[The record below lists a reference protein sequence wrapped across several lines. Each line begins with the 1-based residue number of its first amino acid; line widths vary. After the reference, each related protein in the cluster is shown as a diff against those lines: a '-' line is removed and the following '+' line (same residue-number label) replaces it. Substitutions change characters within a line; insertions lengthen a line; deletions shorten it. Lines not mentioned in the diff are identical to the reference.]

1 MNFGK
6 EKREMRYC
14 RARYQGEREER
25 GREDGVFFPVGLFL
39 RMVSGIGVFCWMI
52 SLGSVAYAVEGA
64 QEEEAVEA
72 VKSYAHALSTSNPMA
87 VAQQDF
93 VCLLKMLQENP
104 HLGDSMPPSSDPVYS
119 WCWKRLVVA
128 HAQALDDHDRGL
140 DTLWPGK
147 GKLVNFADFKRFLIA
162 ETGARQLPPSYFVM
176 EHIGSTA
183 GSVGFTLEP
192 LGTGPLPHA
201 SFRVKEEDHVVAVP
215 TTLVRM
221 KVTYPDP
228 IRSPVANAEGQKDW
242 AVPYKK
248 PLSPVKAVVT
258 KWVVLSDLKQ
268 HGFPIDTAVLNI
280 PLESKF
286 GTTIPFVIEAGGYMP
301 NTTEW
306 WKPDDNPAI
315 MNSAVIR
322 AQAFP
327 DRRERITL
335 LNRVLSIHPQH
346 QLALEAIARELYEGF
361 LDYGARTHGVE
372 ISDKALAQRHN
383 ELYWT
388 IQAQTDRMDLSLDME
403 MGGKAEPTPADYLYR
418 MIPAM
423 ETLRDLQPGDFQN
436 RLRLSLAYRWTND
449 QMTAIMTPQQLLTE
463 VPEDQGD
470 LRARILLELAWSR
483 ISKVAWNRH
492 FDDPDIV
499 RGYQEADEAFY
510 MTQNSMDKF
519 TAAYAKAYS
528 LVFRPNRDNQAML
541 TLLQEA
547 RNLYEQLP
555 GATLQS
561 WTYLLDNDTLKGLV
575 QTDPSFQSLL
585 AAK

>member
-1 MNFGK
+1 
-6 EKREMRYC
+6 MRYASW
-14 RARYQGEREER
+14 RNKGKVENS
-25 GREDGVFFPVGLFL
+25 GREDGVGFQTRLPL
-39 RMVSGIGVFCWMI
+39 RMIITLGMFCGMIG
-52 SLGSVAYAVEGA
+52 LGSVGHAVEKV
-64 QEEEAVEA
+64 QEVAVVEA
-72 VKSYAHALSTSNPMA
+72 VKSYAHALATSNPMA

-93 VCLLKMLQENP
+93 VCLLKMLQDNP
-104 HLGDSMPPSSDPVYS
+104 QLGDSMPSSSDPVYS

-128 HAQALDDHDRGL
+128 HAEALDSRDRGL

-147 GKLVNFADFKRFLIA
+147 RGLVNFADFKRFLIA

-183 GSVGFTLEP
+183 GSVGFSLEL

-221 KVTYPDP
+221 KVTYSDP
-228 IRSPVANAEGQKDW
+228 IRSPVGNAPGQKDW

-248 PLSPVKAVVT
+248 PLRPVKAVVT

-268 HGFPIDTAVLNI
+268 HGFPIDIAVLNI

-306 WKPDDNPAI
+306 WEPEDDPAAL
-315 MNSAVIR
+315 NSAVIR

-327 DRRERITL
+327 DRQERITL

-346 QLALEAIARELYEGF
+346 QLALESIAQELYDGF
-361 LDYGARTHGVE
+361 LAYGARTHGVE
-372 ISDKALAQRHN
+372 ISDKALARRHN

-423 ETLRDLQPGDFQN
+423 ENLQDLQPGDFQN

-449 QMTAIMTPQQLLTE
+449 QMSAIMTPQQLLTE
-463 VPEDQGD
+463 VPGEQGEF
-470 LRARILLELAWSR
+470 RARILLELAWSR

-492 FDDPDIV
+492 FDDPDIM
-499 RGYQEADEAFY
+499 RGYQEADEAFH
-510 MTQNSMDKF
+510 MTENSLDKF

-528 LVFRPNRDNQAML
+528 LVFMPNRDNQAML

-547 RNLYEQLP
+547 RDWYEQLP

-561 WTYLLDNDTLKGLV
+561 WIYLFDNDTLKGFV

-585 AAK
+585 AAN

>member
-1 MNFGK
+1 
-6 EKREMRYC
+6 MRYSS
-14 RARYQGEREER
+14 RRNLGTIAMSVGEDRVFSQTDLILKWVMIL
-25 GREDGVFFPVGLFL
+25 GAWCWIIGAGGVGHAVDQTQKNAA
-39 RMVSGIGVFCWMI
+39 
-52 SLGSVAYAVEGA
+52 VA
-64 QEEEAVEA
+64 A
-72 VKSYAHALSTSNPMA
+72 VKQYAHALSTSNPME
-87 VAQQDF
+87 VAQKDF
-93 VCLLKMLQENP
+93 VCLLKMLQDNP
-104 HLGDSMPPSSDPVYS
+104 QLGETMPPSSDPVYS

-128 HAQALDDHDRGL
+128 HAEALDNHDHGL

-183 GSVGFTLEP
+183 GSVGFSLEP
-192 LGTGPLPHA
+192 MGIAPLPHA
-201 SFRVKEEDHVVAVP
+201 SFRVKEEGHIVAVP

-221 KVTYPDP
+221 KVTYSDP
-228 IRSPVANAEGQKDW
+228 IRSPVGNAPGQKDW

-248 PLSPVKAVVT
+248 PLRPVKAVVT
-258 KWVVLSDLKQ
+258 KWVVLSDLKK

-286 GTTIPFVIEAGGYMP
+286 GTTIPFVIEAGGYLP

-306 WKPDDNPAI
+306 WEPEDAPAEL
-315 MNSAVIR
+315 NSAVIR

-327 DRRERITL
+327 DRQERITL
-335 LNRVLSIHPQH
+335 LNRVLSIYPQH
-346 QLALEAIARELYEGF
+346 QLALESIAKELYDGF
-361 LDYGARTHGVE
+361 LAYGARTHGVE
-372 ISDKALAQRHN
+372 INDRALAQRN
-383 ELYWT
+383 DELYWT
-388 IQAQTDRMDLSLDME
+388 VQAQTDRMDLSLDME

-423 ETLRDLQPGDFQN
+423 EALRDLQPGDFQN

-463 VPEDQGD
+463 VPSEQEN

-499 RGYQEADEAFY
+499 RGYQEADEAFH
-510 MTQNSMDKF
+510 MTGDPLDKF

-528 LVFRPNRDNQAML
+528 LAFRPNRDNQAML

-547 RNLYEQLP
+547 RNWYEQLP

-575 QTDPSFQSLL
+575 RTDPTFQSLL